1 MKHLVEVLDVDTL
14 KLARLKLNK
23 ICIIKIFNKEY
34 KMTNAITDTD
44 IDELSDEFMMNAS
57 IVEGYEEYEILLNS
71 VFNKIPYDVNQTIC
85 RYKKYIDLIK
95 LEDDLEILLNQ
106 FIEKPDY
113 LLMKKIDTLIYNML
127 Q

>member
-34 KMTNAITDTD
+34 KMTNAITDTY

>member
-1 MKHLVEVLDVDTL
+1 
-14 KLARLKLNK
+14 
-23 ICIIKIFNKEY
+23 
-34 KMTNAITDTD
+34 MTNAITDTY

-57 IVEGYEEYEILLNS
+57 IVDGYEEYEILLNS

>member
-57 IVEGYEEYEILLNS
+57 IVDGYEEYEILLNS

>member
-34 KMTNAITDTD
+34 KMTNAITDTY

-57 IVEGYEEYEILLNS
+57 IVDGYEEYEILLNS